1 MHFSVLIPV
10 QVNIQDQ
17 DHERVKAAALR
28 HAILTELLSGTN
40 PQDISRKVSL
50 EVEDKYCAALHNAF
64 ASAVDTAVDEA
75 MAPYSQDTEDPKYCI
90 FEDET
95 ESLKA
100 QFETDT
106 IECIQYGTKYY
117 GKRDIPG
124 FKVCNDGVVR
134 EVTESGQEFLSAKAQ
149 QMRVVTIP
157 VKEFYKTF
165 RKYANQYASY
175 NKEKKAWGYYTN
187 PNCFY
192 DWYSIG
198 GRWQAPFLVKEECED
213 YAEGVCGA
221 GGDGSLPE
229 APEGYKWTSA
239 ARIKDLQIDAMVQ
252 HSIDEFTERYRKYE
266 KMWDAQAIVNEKGY
280 YLELKADGIYS
291 FGRKVFD
298 PNVSLEDALK
308 EQNYTVK
315 NALSRMLYA
324 YLDTRIAMEPDE
336 YGELPSGY
344 YEEGCV
350 DGEWQDVINNFIAEF
365 NPETVLVMVD
375 CHM

>member
-1 MHFSVLIPV
+1 MHFSVLVPV
-10 QVNIQDQ
+10 QVNVTDQ
-17 DHERVKAAALR
+17 DHEHVAAATLR
-28 HAILTELLSGTN
+28 RAILTELLSGTDPKN
-40 PQDISRKVSL
+40 ISRKVSL

-75 MAPYSQDTEDPKYCI
+75 MAPYSQDTEDPRYCI

-95 ESLKA
+95 EGLKA

-165 RKYANQYASY
+165 RKYASQYSSY

-198 GRWQAPFLVKEECED
+198 GRWQAPFLVKAECED

-221 GGDGSLPE
+221 GGDGSLPD
-229 APEGYKWTSA
+229 APDGYKWTSA

-266 KMWDAQAIVNEKGY
+266 KMWDAQVIVDEDGRY
-280 YLELKADGIYS
+280 IELKSDGIYS
-291 FGRKVFD
+291 FGRRVFD
-298 PNVSLEDALK
+298 PSVSLEVALN
-308 EQNYTVK
+308 EQNYTAK

-324 YLDTRIAMEPDE
+324 YLDTRIEMEPDE

-344 YEEGCV
+344 HEEGCV
-350 DGEWQDVINNFIAEF
+350 DGAWEDVINNFIAEF
-365 NPETVLVMVD
+365 DPETVLVMVD